1 MNGVRKGEGS
11 KSTRQPQPDWQW
23 LNSRQ
28 STQADRETRALD
40 FGTEQQGSAKKIRVH
55 KVKKRSRQHSAD
67 GAVERRVSLH
77 TTLTDYK

>member
-28 STQADRETRALD
+28 STRRETRALD